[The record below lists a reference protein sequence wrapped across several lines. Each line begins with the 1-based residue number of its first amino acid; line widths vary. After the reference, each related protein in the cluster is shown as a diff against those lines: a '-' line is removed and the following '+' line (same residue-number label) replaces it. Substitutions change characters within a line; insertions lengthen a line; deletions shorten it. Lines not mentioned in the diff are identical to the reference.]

1 MNFWIIIYFLFILF
15 LFYRYRKEHTIRRW
29 ILFLYL
35 FSASFSVLKLFV
47 EPLHYS
53 IDGRAIL
60 YYLMTLFIVLFPIIR
75 NGYIDNKYYS
85 FNKNFLDKLSVFLII
100 FGIISLSY
108 YLPKVFSLRTML
120 NNMSEVRLAYYNG
133 EVDYVPSSILEILCN
148 WVSYIQFISPFLCFY
163 YLLQNEKKR
172 ALLLFVVSLL
182 PAVENL
188 IIGEREACVIVL
200 GNFVF
205 SYIFYKDVIP
215 KSYME
220 KIRIFGI
227 ILVSPFILFI
237 VAMTFARFENTDGG
251 VLSSLIVYIG
261 DQPYNYSYQF
271 SSINIADQCLHGKL
285 CFPYFF
291 AQNEQLTGPLNDYI
305 NSPMYLNVFAG
316 LPGFFLLDFGY
327 YSIFVLA
334 LFSMCFFFL
343 TRYKRKQTQKLGFN
357 HLFIFLIYYQIVFMG
372 LFYFRYSSKYFVI
385 MCLLVALSSKA
396 YQQFSKK

>member
-85 FNKNFLDKLSVFLII
+85 FNKSFLDKLSVFLII

-120 NNMSEVRLAYYNG
+120 NNMSDVRLAYYNG
-133 EVDYVPSSILEILCN
+133 EVDYVPSSILEILSN

-172 ALLLFVVSLL
+172 ALLLFFVSLV

-237 VAMTFARFENTDGG
+237 VAMTFARFANADGG

-291 AQNEQLTGPLNDYI
+291 AQKEQLTGPLNDYI

-316 LPGFFLLDFGY
+316 LPGSFLLDFGY
-327 YSIFVLA
+327 YSIFVLV

>member
-85 FNKNFLDKLSVFLII
+85 FNKSFLDKLSVFLII

-120 NNMSEVRLAYYNG
+120 NNMSDVRLAYYNG
-133 EVDYVPSSILEILCN
+133 EVDYVPSSILEILSN

-172 ALLLFVVSLL
+172 ALLLFFVSLV

-237 VAMTFARFENTDGG
+237 VAMTFARFANADGG

-271 SSINIADQCLHGKL
+271 SSIN
-285 CFPYFF
+285 
-291 AQNEQLTGPLNDYI
+291 
-305 NSPMYLNVFAG
+305 S
-316 LPGFFLLDFGY
+316 
-327 YSIFVLA
+327 S
-334 LFSMCFFFL
+334 
-343 TRYKRKQTQKLGFN
+343 
-357 HLFIFLIYYQIVFMG
+357 LIIQ
-372 LFYFRYSSKYFVI
+372 
-385 MCLLVALSSKA
+385 
-396 YQQFSKK
+396 

>member
-85 FNKNFLDKLSVFLII
+85 FNKSFLDKLSVFLII

-120 NNMSEVRLAYYNG
+120 NNMSDVRLAYYNG
-133 EVDYVPSSILEILCN
+133 EVDYVPSSILEILSN

-172 ALLLFVVSLL
+172 ALLLFFVSLV

-237 VAMTFARFENTDGG
+237 VAMTFARFENADGG

-291 AQNEQLTGPLNDYI
+291 AQKEQLTGPLNDYI

-316 LPGFFLLDFGY
+316 LPGSFLLDFGY
-327 YSIFVLA
+327 YSIFVLV

>member
-1 MNFWIIIYFLFILF
+1 
-15 LFYRYRKEHTIRRW
+15 
-29 ILFLYL
+29 
-35 FSASFSVLKLFV
+35 
-47 EPLHYS
+47 
-53 IDGRAIL
+53 
-60 YYLMTLFIVLFPIIR
+60 
-75 NGYIDNKYYS
+75 
-85 FNKNFLDKLSVFLII
+85 
-100 FGIISLSY
+100 
-108 YLPKVFSLRTML
+108 
-120 NNMSEVRLAYYNG
+120 
-133 EVDYVPSSILEILCN
+133 
-148 WVSYIQFISPFLCFY
+148 
-163 YLLQNEKKR
+163 
-172 ALLLFVVSLL
+172 
-182 PAVENL
+182 
-188 IIGEREACVIVL
+188 
-200 GNFVF
+200 
-205 SYIFYKDVIP
+205 
-215 KSYME
+215 ME

-237 VAMTFARFENTDGG
+237 VAMTFARFENADGG

-291 AQNEQLTGPLNDYI
+291 AQKEQLTGPLNDYI

-316 LPGFFLLDFGY
+316 LPGSFLLDFGY
-327 YSIFVLA
+327 YSIFVLV